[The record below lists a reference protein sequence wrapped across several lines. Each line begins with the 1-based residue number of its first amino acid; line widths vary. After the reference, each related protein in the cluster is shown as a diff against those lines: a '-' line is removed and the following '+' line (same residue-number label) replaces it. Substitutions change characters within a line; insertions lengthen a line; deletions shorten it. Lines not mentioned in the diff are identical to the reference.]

1 MMPIPPATKLQ
12 NFIRR
17 EQHHKV
23 QQQPSPALIMASNLI
38 EEEDYASSED
48 SDFALDQVPKNDSD
62 SEASDS
68 EASDRPSKRR
78 KVAAA
83 GQSQDPEDPGYANS
97 GDEAIIKKG
106 AKKERR
112 KRKDDEDE
120 EGGEGGLIKTRRQRA
135 QEYSRRGVM
144 RDNSEG

>member
-1 MMPIPPATKLQ
+1 
-12 NFIRR
+12 
-17 EQHHKV
+17 
-23 QQQPSPALIMASNLI
+23 MASNLI
-38 EEEDYASSED
+38 EEDDYASSED
-48 SDFALDQVPKNDSD
+48 SDFALDQVPQNDSD

-68 EASDRPSKRR
+68 ETSDRPSKRR

-83 GQSQDPEDPGYANS
+83 DQSQDPEDPGYANS

-135 QEYSRRGVM
+135 QEYGCY
-144 RDNSEG
+144 DLTLYDSEG